1 MIITCPSCDKKF
13 NVDAS
18 LIPNEGRFLQCSFC
32 KKKWYFKLDD
42 KKPENEYIKKD
53 IKIKKINP
61 KENIPSEV
69 DKIISEAEKIKTTN
83 TISVSKNQQNFKFI
97 NFLFLSVITF
107 TALIL
112 ILDTFKLQINIALT
126 GFNLLLDNFYESL
139 KDIYLFEKSDSRQF
153 TMSQN
158 ETETYG
164 KEISFLEQ
172 IISNIGLPGL
182 GQGPIIGSG
191 KADK

>member
-13 NVDAS
+13 NVDAT
-18 LIPNEGRFLQCSFC
+18 LIPNEGRTLQCSFC

-83 TISVSKNQQNFKFI
+83 TISVSKNHQNFKFI

-112 ILDTFKLQINIALT
+112 ILDTFKFQINDVLP
-126 GFNLLLDNFYESL
+126 GFNLLLTNFYESL
-139 KDIYLFEKSDSRQF
+139 KDIYLFLKDLIR
-153 TMSQN
+153 
-158 ETETYG
+158 
-164 KEISFLEQ
+164 
-172 IISNIGLPGL
+172 
-182 GQGPIIGSG
+182 
-191 KADK
+191 